1 MGGGGFLV
9 LSFFFFCFFFVCCR
23 GAEESEF
30 EFLFLLL
37 FFFLFSWFVF
47 GWLLFLVAYRCCI
60 CIIAWSGES
69 GYIQIEQLPQTL
81 VAISKGLRGGRRCRG
96 WGGRSG
102 GVVDIV
108 AAYSLA
114 DGLV

>member
-9 LSFFFFCFFFVCCR
+9 LFLFLFLFLFFVCCR

-30 EFLFLLL
+30 EFLFLFLS
-37 FFFLFSWFVF
+37 FVLFSWFVF
-47 GWLLFLVAYRCCI
+47 GGLFFLVAYRCI

-69 GYIQIEQLPQTL
+69 GYIQIEQLRQTL